1 MSNTSNENQPK
12 LGSKRSFD
20 IAFLAGSSKLEENP
34 TVTPEKSAFTKYK
47 DSSKKDGEEHG
58 MDQKTA
64 TPTSKDEEEVMAM
77 PPFGAVFN
85 AQNSLN
91 MMQFPALRKLLDI
104 TGNSYNAFQLEPTF
118 LDFRGYSPKHRR
130 PQMFNYPFEL
140 LAMNQI
146 F

>member
-58 MDQKTA
+58 IDQKTA

-104 TGNSYNAFQLEPTF
+104 TGNSYIVRTQVSPDKVDPRQKFAYLFQLLGGQF
-118 LDFRGYSPKHRR
+118 
-130 PQMFNYPFEL
+130 
-140 LAMNQI
+140 
-146 F
+146 

>member
-58 MDQKTA
+58 IDQKTA

-104 TGNSYNAFQLEPTF
+104 TGNQL
-118 LDFRGYSPKHRR
+118 SHS
-130 PQMFNYPFEL
+130 EL
-140 LAMNQI
+140 KGL
-146 F
+146 